1 MPTTLSQFFLKTAI
15 YQGKG
20 ALLMLPDLLAGLG
33 AKKAVLFSD
42 AGLEKAGLVPKV
54 ARLFELPSK
63 GLTTSLVGT
72 YTDVPQDAES
82 SKVNEGVRFVRE
94 KGADALIA
102 LGGGSVL
109 DFVKGV
115 KYALYKGADDIL
127 DVIPGNFAFVPW
139 PKAQIIPIPHVA
151 IPTTAGTGA
160 EVSPICV
167 VFNEKQR
174 VKANL
179 LHPFINADIAVLD
192 PDVTLGLPKSLTAS
206 TAFDALTHA
215 IEALFSPTAF
225 AFSDGFALRATE
237 LIFQNLPK
245 VIENPKDAGARGE
258 LLAASSMAISAFTYA
273 LSAIPVHNLAHALG
287 ARYRIPHG
295 LANAVLVTQ
304 VMENLPEFYKKRSRE
319 LAKAIELPL
328 TDNPQAMLSAS
339 IEAIKGL
346 RSRAGL
352 PDTFKDFGIPR
363 SELDDAVMAVMKDP
377 SGILFPL
384 PDEVIRSI
392 VSAVIG

>member
-20 ALLMLPDLLAGLG
+20 TLLMLPDLLAGLG

-42 AGLEKAGLVPKV
+42 MGLKEAGLVDKV
-54 ARLFELPSK
+54 VRLFDLPSK
-63 GLTTSLVGT
+63 GLTTNLVGV

-82 SKVNEGVRFVRE
+82 SKVNDGVRFVRE
-94 KGADALIA
+94 KGADALVA

-115 KYALYKGADDIL
+115 KYALYKGAEDIL
-127 DVIPGNFAFVPW
+127 DVIPGNFAFIPW

-167 VFNEKQR
+167 IFNEKAR

-179 LHPFINADIAVLD
+179 LHPFVNADIAVLD

-245 VIENPKDAGARGE
+245 AIDNPMDAKARGE
-258 LLAASSMAISAFTYA
+258 LLAASSMAIVAFTYA

-287 ARYRIPHG
+287 GRYRIPHG
-295 LANAVLVTQ
+295 LANAVLLTQ
-304 VMENLPEFYKKRSRE
+304 VMENMPEFYKKRSRE
-319 LAKAIELPL
+319 LAKAIEVPL
-328 TDNPQAMLSAS
+328 EDDPMAMLTSS
-339 IEAIKGL
+339 IGAIKGL
-346 RSRAGL
+346 RSQSGL

-363 SELDDAVMAVMKDP
+363 SDLDEAVMAVMKDP

-392 VSAVIG
+392 VSSVIG